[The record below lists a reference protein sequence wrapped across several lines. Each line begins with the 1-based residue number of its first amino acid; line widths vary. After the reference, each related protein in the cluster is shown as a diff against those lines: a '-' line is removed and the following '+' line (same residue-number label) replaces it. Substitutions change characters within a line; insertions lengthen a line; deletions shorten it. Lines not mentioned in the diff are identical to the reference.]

1 MKSVN
6 LPTAAGSLAAALLL
20 IGSSVAPVAA
30 QSAATNVSAI
40 PSNISAT
47 CTTFLSTLNSDSQ
60 LDACTKPLLAA
71 TKLYSSN
78 STDSAAQ
85 LDSTLADLCSSNTG
99 CDADIIR
106 QRLDEFWQN
115 CHTDLQSNN
124 AVVQAMYDNL
134 YMITPLVNSIC
145 SKDEKN
151 DYCLKTIAKAAAS
164 SSRVPSSN
172 RRRDLADDQDQDDK
186 EADDDDNDDDDD
198 DDDDEGDTV
207 AELIKRQSSTT
218 TTAAGENLGGLYNET
233 EITGKSNTNAAFLF
247 ISSSSPKAILCSVC
261 TQNILASYIKFETSI
276 PYAIGL
282 RTSKILAPQSDI
294 YKAAKTDCGHDF
306 VAQVNK
312 IANTAQFAAVV
323 SSAPFAGA
331 RSGVA
336 ALATLAASAVVAL
349 VAL

>member
-1 MKSVN
+1 MKS
-6 LPTAAGSLAAALLL
+6 LSFYTAAASLAATLLL
-20 IGSSVAPVAA
+20 LGSSVAPVAA
-30 QSAATNVSAI
+30 QSVAANVSAI
-40 PSNISAT
+40 PSDVSAA
-47 CTTFLSTLNSDSQ
+47 CQTFLSTLNSDRQ

-71 TKLYSSN
+71 TKFYSSN

-99 CDADIIR
+99 CDANIIR
-106 QRLDEFWQN
+106 QRLDQFWQN
-115 CHTDLQSNN
+115 CHTDLQNKN

-145 SKDEKN
+145 SKDENN

-164 SSRVPSSN
+164 SSRVAVTKT
-172 RRRDLADDQDQDDK
+172 RRDLAEDEDEDQD
-186 EADDDDNDDDDD
+186 EADQ
-198 DDDDEGDTV
+198 TV
-207 AELIKRQSSTT
+207 AELAKRQSTT
-218 TTAAGENLGGLYNET
+218 TQNLGGLYNET
-233 EITGKSNTNAAFLF
+233 TTTTKPNTNAAFLF
-247 ISSSSPKAILCSVC
+247 ISSSSPKSILCSRC

-282 RTSKILAPQSDI
+282 RTSEILAPQSDI
-294 YKAAKTDCGHDF
+294 YKAAKTDCGLDF
-306 VAQVNK
+306 VGQVNK
-312 IANTAQFAAVV
+312 IANTTQFAAVV

>member
-1 MKSVN
+1 MKSFS
-6 LPTAAGSLAAALLL
+6 LSTAAGSLAAMLLL
-20 IGSSVAPVAA
+20 VGSSVAPVAA
-30 QSAATNVSAI
+30 QSVAANVSAI
-40 PSNISAT
+40 PSDVSAA
-47 CTTFLSTLNSDSQ
+47 CQTFLSTLNSDRQ

-71 TKLYSSN
+71 TKYYSSN

-99 CDADIIR
+99 CDANIIR
-106 QRLDEFWQN
+106 QRLDQFWQN
-115 CHTDLQSNN
+115 CHTDLQNKN

-145 SKDEKN
+145 SKDDKN

-164 SSRVPSSN
+164 SSRVAATKT
-172 RRRDLADDQDQDDK
+172 RRHLAEDEDADQDQD
-186 EADDDDNDDDDD
+186 EAD
-198 DDDDEGDTV
+198 ETV
-207 AELIKRQSSTT
+207 AELAKRQSTNIQ
-218 TTAAGENLGGLYNET
+218 NLGGLYNET
-233 EITGKSNTNAAFLF
+233 TTTTKPNTNAAFLF
-247 ISSSSPKAILCSVC
+247 ISSSSPKSILCSRC

-282 RTSKILAPQSDI
+282 RTSEILAPQSDI
-294 YKAAKTDCGHDF
+294 YKAAKTDCGLDF
-306 VAQVNK
+306 VGQVNK
-312 IANTAQFAAVV
+312 IANTTQFAAVV